1 MLKTWKIGYSADVL
15 FLFDS
20 LDTQFSLNLVDQYT
34 KSQNR
39 VVSIVL
45 QENGQTNNYQI
56 NELDWR
62 HQ

>member
-15 FLFDS
+15 FLFDF

-39 VVSIVL
+39 VISIIL
-45 QENGQTNNYQI
+45 QENGQANNYQI

-62 HQ
+62 YQ